1 MIPNP
6 HGRRVAIYNS
16 IIFLYEIEYLH
27 VLKIM
32 KTKLLTRSE
41 RLFPF
46 FFFRGDRAQ
55 KIAKKIMCLNYYVTK
70 NVAK

>member
-16 IIFLYEIEYLH
+16 IIVLYEYLH

-41 RLFPF
+41 RLFLF
-46 FFFRGDRAQ
+46 FPFFRGDRAQ
-55 KIAKKIMCLNYYVTK
+55 KIAEKIMCQAK
-70 NVAK
+70 NVAKYR